1 MDHPPPKAPLPRSPR
16 RRAFLEPPPP
26 VRPLQSPEF
35 RRILGLALLLLLI
48 LAFWLLFPNRTPR
61 AVERA
66 FASVQTPVPAEGPAT
81 QPTLEERREERR
93 RLLATLF
100 EGTLLDAADGTDF
113 EDETD
118 SYRRLL
124 ELLWAMPPEEVSRQV
139 TGPLDYPG
147 ALETPDLHR
156 GEFVRVM
163 GIAAFPQDN
172 ATRLRRPIAGHEDV
186 WRGFLTDTDASDA
199 VAFDLLERPEWFEQ
213 RRDVVEIEGIF
224 YRTVRYE
231 GRDGR
236 LKEIPYLLARNLRL
250 TGHGQAR
257 TGFPLPLAVVLGLAL
272 VGSTAI
278 MLGAR
283 RARAGAVR
291 RSAGFREMF
300 EKKLREEGRARGPSP
315 PA

>member
-1 MDHPPPKAPLPRSPR
+1 MDSPPPNLPLPRSPR
-16 RRAFLEPPPP
+16 RRAFLRPPAP
-26 VRPLQSPEF
+26 VHPLRSPEI
-35 RRILGLALLLLLI
+35 RRVLGLALLLLLV

-66 FASVQTPVPAEGPAT
+66 FASVQAPVPAEGPAT
-81 QPTLEERREERR
+81 QPTLEERMEERR
-93 RLLATLF
+93 RLLPTLF
-100 EGTLLDAADGTDF
+100 EGTLQDAADGTDF
-113 EDETD
+113 EETD

-139 TGPLDYPG
+139 TGSLDYRG
-147 ALETPDLHR
+147 ALENPDLHR

-163 GIAAFPQDN
+163 GIAGFAEDN
-172 ATRLRRPIAGHEDV
+172 ATRLKRPIAGHEDV

-213 RRDVVEIEGIF
+213 RRDIVEIEGIF

-231 GRDGR
+231 GRDER

-257 TGFPLPLAVVLGLAL
+257 TGFPLPLAIVLLLAL
-272 VGSTAI
+272 VVSAAI

-283 RARAGAVR
+283 RARAGAIR
-291 RSAGFREMF
+291 KSAGFREMF
-300 EKKLREEGRARGPSP
+300 EKKLREENRARGPSP